1 MVVGG
6 RKEKFSFSST
16 THREHIKELLIKR
29 DFNLVRIKEEGGRG
43 REEAGNS
50 SMMRKQTSKVN

>member
-29 DFNLVRIKEEGGRG
+29 DFNLVRIKEEGGG
-43 REEAGNS
+43 EEAGNS

>member
-16 THREHIKELLIKR
+16 TTTTHRKHIKELLIKR
-29 DFNLVRIKEEGGRG
+29 DFNLVRIKEG
-43 REEAGNS
+43 REEASNS

>member
-1 MVVGG
+1 MEG
-6 RKEKFSFSST
+6 KKSFLFL

-29 DFNLVRIKEEGGRG
+29 DFNLERTKEGGG
-43 REEAGNS
+43 EEAGNS